1 MLEEEPKTTNWHFV
15 FMHRGG
21 RRELQELQEEG
32 TLLICW
38 KLGIVNSKLIK

>member
-1 MLEEEPKTTNWHFV
+1 MLEEEPKTTNWRFV

-21 RRELQELQEEG
+21 RRELQEEG